1 MASPVPGKYI
11 PRFISREEISPVT
24 SLNSI
29 MQKLSPSNFDAL
41 MSQARNIRFLN
52 EQESFTV
59 EDEDVKTMRPVID
72 IILKNIKIC
81 NEGDP
86 QNKIYADMFHD
97 LSNNWSGRQGAV
109 FKRLMNEEL
118 EKIFTDYSS
127 MVEIEVKQRLQMY
140 SVIAFLAKLYHLNG
154 VSGLYIVKVLETFCK
169 DEDKKIPI
177 FVKLIS
183 QTFDKL
189 CKEPW
194 FKGKLVAKY
203 RQFLENFATSDNRDR
218 VYYII
223 LDTLEKKWP
232 N

>member
-41 MSQARNIRFLN
+41 MTQARNIRFLN
-52 EQESFTV
+52 EQEGFTV
-59 EDEDVKTMRPVID
+59 DDEAVKTMKPVID

-97 LSNNWSGRQGAV
+97 LSNNWTGSQCEI
-109 FKRLMNEEL
+109 FKKLMNEEL
-118 EKIFTDYSS
+118 EKIFAEYSA
-127 MVEIEVKQRLQMY
+127 MTEIEVKRRLEMY
-140 SVIAFLAKLYHLNG
+140 SVIAFVSKLYHLNG
-154 VSGLYIVKVLETFCK
+154 VSGLYVVKVLETFCK
-169 DEDKKIPI
+169 DDDKKIPI

-183 QTFDKL
+183 QTYDKL
-189 CKEPW
+189 CNEPW

-203 RQFLENFATSDNRDR
+203 HQFLKNYTDGDNRDN
-218 VYYII
+218 VYYIG
-223 LDTLEKKWP
+223 LDTLAKWS